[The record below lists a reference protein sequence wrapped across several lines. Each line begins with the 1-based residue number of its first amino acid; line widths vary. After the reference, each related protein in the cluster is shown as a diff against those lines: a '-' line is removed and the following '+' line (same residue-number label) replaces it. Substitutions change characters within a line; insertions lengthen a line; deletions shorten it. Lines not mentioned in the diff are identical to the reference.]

1 MISIVVA
8 YSNNRVIGKDNKMP
22 WDIKG
27 DLEFFKNLTMGN
39 IIVMGRRTY
48 ESIGRA
54 LPGRINIVIS
64 RRDERK
70 NEQREENLYFTKS
83 LEEAIFIAKAMIT
96 NNKLE
101 QDIKKNNSNS
111 SCEEDKIKKEQEFNL
126 SQSLGDEIYVSEF
139 FEENKEIKENKICY
153 NNKIKSNDEINQEI
167 NQEINHAQS
176 SQDDIY
182 TAQSLIKEKD
192 IENIN
197 SNTMTKI
204 QPKEIFIIGGESI
217 YEQSIDIADRIYVT
231 KINYDYDG
239 YKYFPYFDEDKYRT
253 KILKSEDL
261 PVRHSFILYEKI

>member
-48 ESIGRA
+48 ESIGRT

-64 RRDERK
+64 RRDEK
-70 NEQREENLYFTKS
+70 SNEQREENLYLAKS
-83 LEEAIFIAKAMIT
+83 LEEAIFIAKTIIT

-111 SCEEDKIKKEQEFNL
+111 SYEEDKIKKEQEFNL
-126 SQSLGDEIYVSEF
+126 SQSLGDEIYVSEV
-139 FEENKEIKENKICY
+139 FEENKGIKENKICY
-153 NNKIKSNDEINQEI
+153 NNKIKSNDEIK
-167 NQEINHAQS
+167 QEINHAQS

-231 KINYDYDG
+231 KINFDYDG
-239 YKYFPYFDEDKYRT
+239 DKYFPYFDEDKYRT